1 MVYYR
6 GWVVCWNVL
15 VRGRQKSRAKIKKNC
30 GGSINRQRKGKKQGK
45 NVFRTACSLIQIS
58 NYPTNVFPLPVKL
71 PFNWSH
77 AFIFPQSW
85 FAFVAG
91 KTPRGLFAISGKE
104 SCVDRYLQWW
114 YTFAFRAMLWIPSSD
129 CVHLYFRTCFCSSE
143 EVPTLTSSKT
153 VELFKWPEFQV
164 WNVAILTASKLPK
177 LSAILQLSI
186 NIQ

>member
-1 MVYYR
+1 MLIFNFRSSKQDQRRRHTPSIQNCLEQTSKRFLTQMVYYR
-6 GWVVCWNVL
+6 GWVVCLNVL
-15 VRGRQKSRAKIKKNC
+15 VRGRQKSRAKIRKNC

-91 KTPRGLFAISGKE
+91 KTPRGRFAISGKE

-114 YTFAFRAMLWIPSSD
+114 
-129 CVHLYFRTCFCSSE
+129 
-143 EVPTLTSSKT
+143 
-153 VELFKWPEFQV
+153 
-164 WNVAILTASKLPK
+164 
-177 LSAILQLSI
+177 
-186 NIQ
+186 